1 MIGGE
6 WFEQILGDVNN
17 VSEEKVLNCALEAS
31 RLYLKINSDPTRYL
45 VTINKVTNSK
55 QSILI

>member
-1 MIGGE
+1 MIGGQ
-6 WFEQILGDVNN
+6 WFEQILGDVNK

-31 RLYLKINSDPTRYL
+31 RLYLKINSDPIRYL

-55 QSILI
+55 LF